1 MYRFL
6 ALALLLASTS
16 SLRAQDW
23 VLRDGDQPLSLAQM
37 QDLMGRA
44 LTFYDDGISKYSAG
58 GAYSYTYGPR
68 NGGGTA
74 FGTFEIAEDGSVCTA
89 FRNGFSRCD
98 LLVMN
103 AGRMI
108 LITETGDRF
117 PIRPEGN

>member
-6 ALALLLASTS
+6 ALSLLLVSTS
-16 SLRAQDW
+16 PLSAQDW
-23 VLRDGDQPLSLAQM
+23 VLRDGDQPLSSAQM
-37 QDLMGRA
+37 QDLLGRA
-44 LTFYDDGISKYSAG
+44 LTFYDDGVSKYSAG
-58 GAYSYTYGPR
+58 GAYSYTYGPQY
-68 NGGGTA
+68 GGGTA
-74 FGTFEIAEDGSVCTA
+74 FGTFEIGKDGSVCTA

-117 PIRPEGN
+117 PIRPDGS

>member
-1 MYRFL
+1 MNRLL
-6 ALALLLASTS
+6 ALSLLLASPA
-16 SLRAQDW
+16 LLNAQDW
-23 VLRDGDQPLSLAQM
+23 GLRAGDQPLSSAQM
-37 QDLMGRA
+37 RDLTGRT
-44 LTFYDDGISKYSAG
+44 LTFYDDGVSKYSAG
-58 GAYSYTYGPR
+58 GSYSYTYGPQ

-74 FGTFEIAEDGSVCTA
+74 FGTFEFNEDGSVCTA

-117 PIRPEGN
+117 PIRPDGN